1 MVVSDMKQ
9 KELTRLKGKAD
20 FLAEVPL
27 SRIRTISLTKISP
40 SLFEINPKTL
50 TDIQDALL
58 TNKEED
64 AIKIHMKMSLLEQDG
79 PKIITQEFE
88 LSREQAMSLYGIFT
102 CRSPS
107 SLTLPYFI
115 GSVLKVIA
123 GEEGN
128 VVSLIPPSEQYN
140 DTEFMH
146 NLVLSAVCGDDGGI
160 PAIKYFQVESDQLS
174 EGSTTETEPIRFQV
188 ICTFF
193 ISFFLLFYFIYY
205 KHFRHSYK

>member
-1 MVVSDMKQ
+1 MKE
-9 KELTRLKGKAD
+9 KELARLKTKVD

-58 TNKEED
+58 TNKEEN
-64 AIKIHMKMSLLEQDG
+64 AIKIHMKMSLEELDG
-79 PKIITQEFE
+79 PKVITQEYE

-107 SLTLPYFI
+107 SLTLPHFM
-115 GSVLKVIA
+115 GSILKVIA

-128 VVSLIPPSEQYN
+128 VVSLIPPSKKYN
-140 DTEFMH
+140 NTEFMH
-146 NLVLSAVCGDDGGI
+146 NLVLSAECGDEGGI
-160 PAIKYFQVESDQLS
+160 LGIKYFQVESDRIV
-174 EGSTTETEPIRFQV
+174 EGSTDETEPISFNV
-188 ICTFF
+188 ICN
-193 ISFFLLFYFIYY
+193 ILLLLNL
-205 KHFRHSYK
+205 S